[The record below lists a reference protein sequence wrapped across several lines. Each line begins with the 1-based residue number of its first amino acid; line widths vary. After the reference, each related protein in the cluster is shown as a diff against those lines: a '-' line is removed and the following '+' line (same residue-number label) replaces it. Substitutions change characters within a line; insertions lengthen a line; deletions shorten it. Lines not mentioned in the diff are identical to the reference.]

1 MVIPASVAVWQV
13 LQQPLGWRRGVVV
26 GLLALL
32 MALGIKDSVRKERC
46 AAKRAGVMLTTAFAA
61 AGGALATYVL
71 AQYTPLGS
79 IAASGVVGLGAAYV
93 LRRSDLSTAAYA
105 GAFVGMSSP
114 AVLSSL
120 PVVAI
125 AGLVTGVLYETL
137 DGIFDGVGGRL
148 GTMAAIAV
156 LVTLLAAGGG
166 WS

>member
-71 AQYTPLGS
+71 AQYTPRLHCR
-79 IAASGVVGLGAAYV
+79 IGVVSWAPP
-93 LRRSDLSTAAYA
+93 TFCA
-105 GAFVGMSSP
+105 GA
-114 AVLSSL
+114 
-120 PVVAI
+120 
-125 AGLVTGVLYETL
+125 T
-137 DGIFDGVGGRL
+137 
-148 GTMAAIAV
+148 
-156 LVTLLAAGGG
+156 
-166 WS
+166 